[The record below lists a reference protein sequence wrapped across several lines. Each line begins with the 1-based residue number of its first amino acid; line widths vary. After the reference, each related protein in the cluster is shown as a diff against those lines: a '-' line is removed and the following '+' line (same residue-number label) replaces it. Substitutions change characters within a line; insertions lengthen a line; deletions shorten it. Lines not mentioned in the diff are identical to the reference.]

1 MAFNTENYIEK
12 AVRSVL
18 NQTVS
23 EVEIYIRDNGS
34 TDHTPEILSRLVQED
49 ARVHV
54 IRNQVNGV
62 TGDGLR
68 CFDLGWWPVDQSEA
82 GEYVTILDSDDYL
95 APDFVE
101 KLYAAA
107 EESGA
112 QITFCGSRLVDE
124 DGEFSGARKAPQGT
138 FRDLS
143 SFAENLKPLY
153 DSFRT
158 WWGKLFRTDFF
169 FDFYDK
175 AWGTKEVPGGRTRD
189 TVVMMRYLA
198 EAQTI
203 CGISDP
209 LYYFLQRKN
218 STYSDRVPTTEEFF
232 VARSIYIAAL
242 RMLEK
247 KNIAT
252 QENLSFL
259 CSVHLGYFYELI
271 RDFPNMRV
279 PIEWKLNWLQEF
291 VNDELLAEYGRG
303 SFARIYGLIRDEIDR
318 APRYLQMNQRDHEDL
333 AWFLGRLHYAILLLD
348 QEGDNS
354 LPFAE
359 AKLVLLGVLC
369 DPRNRTAFGEQLL
382 MELPNRSRFL
392 NALLSVQQDM
402 RIARY
407 RIPEQFRL
415 IFYWEN
421 LEDEKAIADEKQ
433 RMKDAWQKEQY
444 DEAFRLSGILLSKS
458 EYQPEAAVLRA
469 AILMG
474 LGEERRGILLWR
486 TIRILW
492 PKDLLCS
499 VIGQF
504 AIPQEFI
511 F

>member
-209 LYYFLQRKN
+209 LYYFLQREN

-392 NALLSVQQDM
+392 NALLSVQQDI
-402 RIARY
+402 RVARY